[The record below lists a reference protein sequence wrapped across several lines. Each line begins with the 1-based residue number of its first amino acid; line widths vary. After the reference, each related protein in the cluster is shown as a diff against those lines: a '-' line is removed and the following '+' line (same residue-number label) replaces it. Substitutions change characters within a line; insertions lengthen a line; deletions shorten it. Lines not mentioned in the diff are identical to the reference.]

1 MTYEEYVRLRDL
13 NGLRDIDVAR
23 KAGIQP
29 STFSEWKK
37 GKCTPKQPKMSKIE
51 KALGLPP
58 ADTLISPGQFSYEN
72 PDFWKN
78 VEEYQRNRIDDET
91 IIYGQKIKRLSPE
104 ARDLILQ
111 IINFIE
117 EREGREQ

>member
-23 KAGIQP
+23 KADIQP

-51 KALGLPP
+51 AALGLPP
-58 ADTLISPGQFSYEN
+58 ADAIISPGQFNLDN
-72 PDFWKN
+72 PDFLKN
-78 VEEYQRNRIDDET
+78 VEIYKKNRIDEET
-91 IIYGQKIKRLSPE
+91 LIYGQRIKRLSPE
-104 ARDLILQ
+104 ARELILQ

-117 EREGREQ
+117 EKEVNKQ